1 MNIQSTLIDENIV
14 RTADIV
20 SAYVSN
26 NVVEADSVG
35 DLIRSVHQALG
46 DLGSTES
53 EERPEPAV
61 PIGKS
66 IKPDYIVC
74 LEDGKKLKMLK
85 RYLRTHYD
93 LSPEEYRAKWD
104 LPPDYPLVSPN
115 YSERRRE
122 LAKDIGLGTVGNP
135 RRGRKKTT

>member
-93 LSPEEYRAKWD
+93 LSPEEYRPKWY

-115 YSERRRE
+115 YSERRR
-122 LAKDIGLGTVGNP
+122 
-135 RRGRKKTT
+135 